1 MYDVFK
7 SVYLLILVSRYYLRI
22 YIIKVVKWKAHV
34 SRVLCILQYM
44 SLLSSVVRATIINFG
59 PKLVNHLPRESL
71 RFEFVCLSIQ
81 NRSWPRPCLSRQF
94 VNKRQAQF
102 YQRRTTRKCCPHRA
116 RAMYCIPLVWNQL
129 SVQIDWRLFA

>member
-1 MYDVFK
+1 VYDAFK
-7 SVYLLILVSRYYLRI
+7 SVYLLILVSWYLRI
-22 YIIKVVKWKAHV
+22 LLFIKVVSGKHTCPGC
-34 SRVLCILQYM
+34 CILQYM

-71 RFEFVCLSIQ
+71 RFESVCLSVQ

-102 YQRRTTRKCCPHRA
+102 YQRRTTRKCCPHHA

>member
-7 SVYLLILVSRYYLRI
+7 SVYLLILVSWYLRI

-34 SRVLCILQYM
+34 SRVLCSLQYM
-44 SLLSSVVRATIINFG
+44 SLSSVVRATIINFG

-102 YQRRTTRKCCPHRA
+102 YQRRTTRKCCPHHA

>member
-1 MYDVFK
+1 MYDAFK
-7 SVYLLILVSRYYLRI
+7 SVYLLILVSWYLRI

-34 SRVLCILQYM
+34 SRVLCSLQYM
-44 SLLSSVVRATIINFG
+44 SLSSVVRATIINFG

-102 YQRRTTRKCCPHRA
+102 YQRRTTRKCCPHHA